1 MKEKIAAIFIKNL
14 SYDLQD
20 LNYKNTLNELIT
32 LFNDHRRSD
41 LINYHKWLE
50 SATEPE
56 DKISE
61 DWMIEQNIDIYLENV
76 D

>member
-20 LNYKNTLNELIT
+20 LNYKNTLNEIIT
-32 LFNDHRRSD
+32 LFEKHRRSD
-41 LINYHKWLE
+41 LIKYHKWLE

-56 DKISE
+56 DNISA
-61 DWMIEQNIDIYLENV
+61 DWMIERNIDIYLGNV